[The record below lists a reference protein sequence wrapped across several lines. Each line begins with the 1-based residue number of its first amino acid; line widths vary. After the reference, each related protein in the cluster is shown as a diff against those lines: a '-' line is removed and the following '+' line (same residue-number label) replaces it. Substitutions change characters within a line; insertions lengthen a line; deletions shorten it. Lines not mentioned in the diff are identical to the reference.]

1 MGFIFNRMFLVV
13 ATAYK
18 KVLEMMVAKDLV
30 DARVCGRMLENRFP
44 NCEVLVL
51 EVKGVK
57 RGGRKKV

>member
-18 KVLEMMVAKDLV
+18 KVLEMMVAKDLM
-30 DARVCGRMLENRFP
+30 DARVCGEMLENRFP